1 MNPLVGKT
9 LGGYQILEQ
18 IGMGGMA
25 TIYKAYQSSM
35 DRFVAIKVLPPQMV
49 TEDAAFLGRFQQEAK
64 TIAKL
69 EHHHILPVYDYGEA
83 EGYTYLVMR
92 YLEGGTLK
100 DLIEE
105 GPVPFARAARLVRQV
120 ADALE
125 YAHQQGVVHRDVKPS
140 NVLLDAHDNAYL
152 MDFGIAKLLS
162 GSARFT
168 GTDMLIGTPAYM
180 SPEQASGH
188 PADARS
194 DIYSLGVILYEM
206 VTGQAPYAAETPMA
220 VMLKHIQAPLTPPR
234 TLRYDLPPALERI
247 ILKAMAKDP
256 AQRYQRAADMAA
268 ALEQSLAEAPTERLA
283 STAARPTVPA
293 DTTVQAAAPARRG
306 IPPMAYLIGG
316 IILFGLLSLLIVL
329 ATGGSAI
336 PAAGTPIIDTAATD
350 RARTQEAANA
360 LLPAASAT
368 QAAFET
374 AQAAVVTET
383 APTQVLAQGRAAW
396 EHYASTRRVNDLLL
410 VGDAVYA
417 ATGGGLI
424 RWTLDGTARRF
435 LPMDGLPFA
444 AINTL
449 TAAPDGSLWLGG
461 RELGVA
467 HLRVEGDT
475 LTDVEYFDESDGLTS
490 PEIYTLLIDA
500 NGGVWAGQSWGGVD
514 YYDGASWRG
523 EAPIP
528 LDDPA
533 LEAVGA
539 GVYTVTQTGDGALWL
554 GMDGGLARWNPT
566 DEVWQ
571 TFTVGETLGVG
582 MIFEDRDGLVYFA
595 AGDRLWRAPR
605 DAPNPVVGEAL
616 DDWKDSG
623 CWIQRMIQA
632 ADGSFWLTCSGDVIH
647 YTPDGG
653 RREVYGDADGL
664 PGWTT
669 GPILQDAQGYIWV
682 GTNNGIGV
690 FDGRRWRA
698 LRLENDPPDLDAFT
712 SLQQTA
718 DGLIWAVDTYPARV
732 VGFDPATGEW
742 QDYDVADAGT
752 SALLVTGDAASRVL
766 WVASYEDGL
775 FRYNVAAGETEHFTA
790 QTGLASDQVYALA
803 ANSDGRVWIGT
814 AAGVQRLDPASST
827 FVGYAADADGQP
839 LGSIAV
845 LYVAPDGA
853 LWAGHRD
860 DDTDA
865 VEERAWLFT
874 YDPGQDAFQRVTAA
888 NAPSAEGDS
897 GYLWDLSA
905 DTAGNLWAVVS
916 YGSIYTW
923 DGQAWQQL
931 TEENRAPR
939 WAQFSAVAAA
949 LGGGV
954 WVGSPTYGLYRLDDE
969 GWYQVPWDEGFGA
982 RAALDL
988 LAARDGTLW
997 VGLYGGLA
1005 HLVGEP

>member
-234 TLRYDLPPALERI
+234 TLRHDLPPALERI

-256 AQRYQRAADMAA
+256 AQRYQCAADMAA

-283 STAARPTVPA
+283 STAARPTIPTDA
-293 DTTVQAAAPARRG
+293 TVQAAAPARRG
-306 IPPMAYLIGG
+306 VPPMAYLIGG
-316 IILFGLLSLLIVL
+316 IVLFGLLSLLIVL
-329 ATGGSAI
+329 ATGGSGI
-336 PAAGTPIIDTAATD
+336 PAAGTPIIDAAATD
-350 RARTQEAANA
+350 RAKTQEAANA

-368 QAAFET
+368 QAALET
-374 AQAAVVTET
+374 AQAAAVT
-383 APTQVLAQGRAAW
+383 AAVPTQVLVQGRAAW
-396 EHYASTRRVNDLLL
+396 EYYASTRHVNDLLL

-424 RWTLDGTARRF
+424 RWTTGGQARRF
-435 LPMDGLPFA
+435 LPTDGLPFM

-449 TAAPDGSLWLGG
+449 AAAPDGSLWLGG

-467 HLRVEGDT
+467 HLRIEGDA

-500 NGGVWAGQSWGGVD
+500 DGGVWAGQSWGGVA
-514 YYDGASWRG
+514 YYDGVNWRG
-523 EAPIP
+523 EAPVP

-533 LEAVGA
+533 LEAIG
-539 GVYTVTQTGDGALWL
+539 GNVYAIIQSDDGALWL
-554 GMDGGLARWNPT
+554 GMDGGLARWEPT
-566 DEVWQ
+566 DDVWQ

-595 AGDRLWRAPR
+595 AGERLWRAPR

-616 DDWKDSG
+616 DDWKDGG

-632 ADGSFWLTCSGDVIH
+632 ADGSFWLTCSGNVIH

-653 RREVYGDADGL
+653 RREVYGDGDGL

-669 GPILQDAQGYIWV
+669 GPLLQDAQGYIWV

-732 VGFDPATGEW
+732 VGFDPVSGEW
-742 QDYDVADAGT
+742 QDYDVADVGT

-775 FRYNVAAGETEHFTA
+775 FRYDVASGETEHFTT

-803 ANSDGRVWIGT
+803 ADGGGRVWIGT
-814 AAGVQRLDPASST
+814 AAGVQRLDPASGT
-827 FVGYAADADGQP
+827 FVGYTDDAGGQP

-845 LYVAPDGA
+845 LYVAPDGV

-860 DDTDA
+860 DDTDEI
-865 VEERAWLFT
+865 EERAWLFT
-874 YDPGQDAFQRVTAA
+874 YDPSQDAFQRVTAA

-905 DTAGNLWAVVS
+905 DADGSLWAVVS

-923 DGQAWQQL
+923 DGQVWQQL
-931 TEENRAPR
+931 TEEDRAPR

-949 LGGGV
+949 PGGGV

-969 GWYQVPWDEGFGA
+969 GWYQVPWDAGFGA

-997 VGLYGGLA
+997 IGLYGGLA